1 MGIQLFFIITALIV
15 IIGED
20 LRRQDELPV
29 GVIWIVSTFIYGGLG
44 IIFDMM
50 PLWRQSDTDPMD
62 LAIDQLGFN
71 VSLLR

>member
-1 MGIQLFFIITALIV
+1 MGIQLFFIITARIV

-29 GVIWIVSTFIYGGLG
+29 GVIWIVSTFIYGVLG
-44 IIFDMM
+44 IIFDMRT
-50 PLWRQSDTDPMD
+50 LWRQSDIDPID